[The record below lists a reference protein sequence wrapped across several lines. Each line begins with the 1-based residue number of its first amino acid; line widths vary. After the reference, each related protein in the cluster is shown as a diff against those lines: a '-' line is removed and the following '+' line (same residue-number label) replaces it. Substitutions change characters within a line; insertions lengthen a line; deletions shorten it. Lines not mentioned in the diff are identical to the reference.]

1 MEVFYNGT
9 WGTICD
15 DYWDIHEAQVVC
27 RELGFD
33 NALESLSNA
42 YFGSGSGQIWLDDV
56 RCSGNEADIGE
67 CNFLGWGTH
76 NCRHYE
82 DAGVRCYGE
91 EKWVWS
97 IINLEVIFSPCCH

>member
-15 DYWDIHEAQVVC
+15 DYWTFHDAQVVC

-33 NALESLSNA
+33 HAVEALSNA
-42 YFGSGSGQIWLDDV
+42 YFGSGSGPIWLDDV
-56 RCSGNEADIGE
+56 RCNGNEADIGH
-67 CNFLGWGTH
+67 CRSLGWGTH

-91 EKWVWS
+91 RKVG
-97 IINLEVIFSPCCH
+97 VVCR